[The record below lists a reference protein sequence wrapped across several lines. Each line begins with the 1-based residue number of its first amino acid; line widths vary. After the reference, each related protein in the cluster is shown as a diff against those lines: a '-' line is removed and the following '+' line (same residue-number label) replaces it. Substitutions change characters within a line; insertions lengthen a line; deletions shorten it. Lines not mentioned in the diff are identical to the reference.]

1 LKSLI
6 VDFEVAGIGIGMWTF
21 RIKLGSIAAVFGEV
35 EADAMLSVELSTVNA
50 LLAGAYVEVMLS
62 QV

>member
-1 LKSLI
+1 MWAFR
-6 VDFEVAGIGIGMWTF
+6 FEL
-21 RIKLGSIAAVFGEV
+21 RSIAAVLGEV
-35 EADAMLSVELSTVNA
+35 EADAVLSVELPTVNA